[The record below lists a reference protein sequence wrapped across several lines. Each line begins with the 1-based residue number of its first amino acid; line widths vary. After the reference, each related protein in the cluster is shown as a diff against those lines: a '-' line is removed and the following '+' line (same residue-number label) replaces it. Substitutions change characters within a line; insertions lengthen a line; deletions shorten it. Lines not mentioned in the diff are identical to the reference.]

1 MNYQFIHT
9 RNSLSLFLLIV
20 LHFKI
25 NSFTTSSNVLWI
37 RISNPRPSYP
47 NKKEKKDREREKKRG
62 RKERLSTRNESFNA
76 PPRAAGRRVSKN
88 RAGARVNPALPARP
102 SKAKTKVEESAAT
115 MTIPRVCC
123 AAKLEEGAS
132 NSHWWESGNTA

>member
-9 RNSLSLFLLIV
+9 RNSLSLLIV

-47 NKKEKKDREREKKRG
+47 NKEKKREREREEKREERTIIHSKRIIQRTASGG
-62 RKERLSTRNESFNA
+62 REKGVEKSS
-76 PPRAAGRRVSKN
+76 G
-88 RAGARVNPALPARP
+88 GAR
-102 SKAKTKVEESAAT
+102 
-115 MTIPRVCC
+115 
-123 AAKLEEGAS
+123 
-132 NSHWWESGNTA
+132 